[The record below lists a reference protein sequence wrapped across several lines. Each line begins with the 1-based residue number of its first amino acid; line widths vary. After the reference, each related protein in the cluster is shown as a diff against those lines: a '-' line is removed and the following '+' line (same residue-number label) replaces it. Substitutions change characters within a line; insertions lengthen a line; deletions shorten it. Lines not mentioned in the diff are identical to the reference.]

1 MAGKRSRHGS
11 RSSSTKRWIFGVL
24 GVVVIVLGIVG
35 VYAYSQLSSARDDLD
50 LATAQATTLQTAL
63 TAGDVSAAT
72 AALASLQTHV
82 NSADSTLDNPVFSV
96 GEKVPFAGK
105 NISAVRTVTSAVKS
119 IADDG
124 LPPLVEVADQFN
136 AKTFNPEDGAID
148 VDAIKK
154 IAPNVR
160 ASAKVIS
167 AAAREIDS
175 VDAASL
181 LSAVQGPVLDAQDK
195 IGDAASI
202 ASRAGTA
209 SAVVPEM
216 LQGTHQYLLLFQN
229 NAEIRATGGLPGA
242 WAVLEVENGQISL
255 GEQGSGASMGDLPKD
270 VTAITPEERDLFDV
284 GLVRDFRNINFTP
297 DFPRAASI
305 GTKILKQE
313 RAIDVDGVVSL
324 DPVTL
329 SYLLEGTGPIT
340 LADGTTLTED
350 NAVEVLLNGVYVNY
364 PDGKQQDAFFAAAT
378 DKIFDNLLNGAA
390 NPTEVLSAL
399 TRATNERRVAVWSD
413 DKSIQSEI
421 AGTAVAGELPVKD
434 AAKSA
439 LGVYFNDATGAKMQ
453 YYLDYDVAAKSTT
466 CSADGVQT
474 YETVTTLMSK
484 APADAADLP
493 ESIKGPGLGAA
504 PGTMLVNTYVYAP
517 AGGKVTKLTIDGK
530 ETTSFPGTHHGRG
543 VTQVTVEVGPGQTTT
558 VEATVV
564 SGKNQSGTAQ
574 VLATPSVT
582 PGTKSSTVKSSC

>member
-1 MAGKRSRHGS
+1 MAGKRSRDDT
-11 RSSSTKRWIFGVL
+11 RRSSTKRWIFGVL
-24 GVVVIVLGIVG
+24 GVVVIVLGVVG
-35 VYAYSQLSSARDDLD
+35 FYAYSQLTSAREDLD
-50 LATAQATTLQTAL
+50 LASAQATTLQDAL

-72 AALASLQTHV
+72 AALASLQAHV
-82 NSADSTLDNPVFSV
+82 DSADSTLGNPVFSI
-96 GEKVPFAGK
+96 GEKMPFAGK

-136 AKTFNPEDGAID
+136 AKTFNPEGGAID
-148 VDAIKK
+148 VDAIEK

-160 ASAKVIS
+160 ASAKVIG
-167 AAAREIDS
+167 AAAREISS
-175 VDAASL
+175 VDASSL
-181 LSAVQGPVLDAQDK
+181 LGAVQGPVLDVQDK

-202 ASRAGTA
+202 ASRASTA
-209 SAVVPEM
+209 SAVAPEM
-216 LQGTHQYLLLFQN
+216 LQGTHRYLLLFQN

-242 WAVLEVENGQISL
+242 WAVLEVEDGKISL
-255 GEQGSGASMGDLPKD
+255 GEQGSGASMGDLPKE

-297 DFPRAASI
+297 DFPRAAFI
-305 GTKILKQE
+305 GAKILQLE
-313 RAIDVDGVVSL
+313 RNIDVDGVVSL

-329 SYLLEGTGPIT
+329 SYLLKGTGPIT
-340 LADGTTLTED
+340 LADGTTLTET

-364 PDGKQQDAFFAAAT
+364 PDPDTQDVFFAAAT

-413 DKSIQSEI
+413 DKGIQSEL
-421 AGTAVAGELPVKD
+421 AGTAVAGELPVGG
-434 AAKSA
+434 AADSA
-439 LGVYFNDATGAKMQ
+439 LGIYLNDATGAKMQ
-453 YYLDYDVAAKSTT
+453 YYLDYDITAESVR
-466 CSADGVQT
+466 CSAAGVQT
-474 YETVTTLMSK
+474 YETTTTLRSK

-493 ESIKGPGLGAA
+493 ASIKGPGYGAL
-504 PGTMLVNTYVYAP
+504 PGTMLLNTYVYAP
-517 AGGKVTKLTIDGK
+517 DGGKVTQLTIDGK

-564 SGKNQSGTAQ
+564 SGKNQRASAQ
-574 VLATPSVT
+574 VLSTPSVT
-582 PGTKSSTVKSSC
+582 PGTKASTITSSC